1 MDYNTSGCLLLGRT
15 AQSAKAFSA
24 ELANNKILKEYLG
37 VVTNVNQVH
46 LDEGVINHPILV
58 KSNGRPDLGGDKPT
72 MTFWKILRYNVS

>member
-1 MDYNTSGCLLLGRT
+1 M
-15 AQSAKAFSA
+15 
-24 ELANNKILKEYLG
+24 G
-37 VVTNVNQVH
+37 VVTNVNHVH